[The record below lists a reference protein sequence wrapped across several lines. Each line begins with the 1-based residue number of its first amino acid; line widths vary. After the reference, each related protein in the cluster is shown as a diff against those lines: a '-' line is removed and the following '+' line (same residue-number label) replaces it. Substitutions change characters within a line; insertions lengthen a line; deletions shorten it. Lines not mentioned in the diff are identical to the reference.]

1 MTETLREARIH
12 VSDDSIRDPETP
24 ALLRRIAGVR
34 VVVDAAEAEAFE
46 VVAPSP
52 RAVPG
57 DFVLVDFEIRPGVRS
72 YRLVRRPKND
82 PWRIRIGAFERRVH
96 RAFVVLA
103 RRFARG
109 LTAPVAIVRVLPF
122 RPFRSSAF
130 ASLSE
135 PSRPPAISAGPVLA
149 GLRSP

>member
-34 VVVDAAEAEAFE
+34 VVVDAAEAFE

-52 RAVPG
+52 RPVPG
-57 DFVLVDFEIRPGVRS
+57 DFVLVDIEVRPGVRS

-109 LTAPVAIVRVLPF
+109 LNVPVAIVRVLPF